1 MAASSLC
8 FDERTGG
15 ELLLRR
21 GDGSNT
27 GLPDPVTTG
36 KLRAVPPCPSSSL
49 LPLPLVKKPRTPP
62 HTTRRVPSTSSS
74 AHSPPAALQPFTAPS
89 TLSHTP
95 TT

>member
-36 KLRAVPPCPSSSL
+36 KLRAAPPCPSSSR
-49 LPLPLVKKPRTPP
+49 LPPMPKKRAPLC
-62 HTTRRVPSTSSS
+62 RVPSTSSS
-74 AHSPPAALQPFTAPS
+74 APSPPPALQPFTAPS
-89 TLSHTP
+89 ASSHTP
-95 TT
+95 MT